1 MGRYGIE
8 FVPSPR
14 HADGILVTGPITEN
28 MAEAIKIAYRAVP
41 EPKVFILCGTDAIS
55 GGIFAGSNAI
65 NRELLNELKVDL

>member
-41 EPKVFILCGTDAIS
+41 EPKVFILCGNDAIS